1 MTKRALIVAHKFL
14 ASAPRP
20 LKEIAWLQ
28 EQSWTIDTVGIGAAP
43 PVNGI
48 HHEVRLPSFFTR
60 VLYYLVPNMRIRFE
74 KLYGDYFPKSLSAEF
89 SSYDLIIIH
98 DPTFLPLPQIRNEV
112 LRRAGKGVIIDLH
125 ENHVDS
131 LSRNKLEELAFGK
144 YRKWEYAQFKS
155 LVKECARHITLTTV
169 SEEIARSFRDS
180 VGVMPSILRNA
191 PAYVDQKPTPV
202 NSNDIRLV
210 HHGVGTNFRG
220 IEESIHAL
228 KQLPENFSLTLY
240 LVSSQVYIWKLKLLA
255 LIYGVRSRVRFMR
268 PVPTRELASELNKY
282 DLALVVIPPVTVNE
296 DQAVPN
302 KLLESIQGRLGLIVG
317 PNSAMSKIVM
327 EHRLGMVLGGWKS
340 SDIATGL
347 SEITTES
354 VSEFKRKSHGVSL
367 RYSSRLD
374 NKVFLAVIDKSL

>member
-74 KLYGDYFPKSLSAEF
+74 KLYGDYFPKSLVAEF
-89 SSYDLIIIH
+89 TSYDLIIIH

-155 LVKECARHITLTTV
+155 LVKECAGHITLTTV

-191 PAYVDQKPTPV
+191 PPYVDQKPTPV

-220 IEESIHAL
+220 IEESIQAL
-228 KQLPENFSLTLY
+228 KQLPDKFSLTLY

-255 LIYGVRSRVRFMR
+255 LIYGVRSRVKFMK
-268 PVPTRELASELNKY
+268 PVPTRELAAELNNY

-317 PNSAMSKIVM
+317 PNSAMSKIV
-327 EHRLGMVLGGWKS
+327 RDNSIGLVLKGWKS
-340 SDIATGL
+340 TDMVSGLDTISADEIATYKSNSG
-347 SEITTES
+347 S
-354 VSEFKRKSHGVSL
+354 VSEEFSANSDRQ
-367 RYSSRLD
+367 
-374 NKVFLAVIDKSL
+374 VFLTLF

>member
-1 MTKRALIVAHKFL
+1 
-14 ASAPRP
+14 
-20 LKEIAWLQ
+20 
-28 EQSWTIDTVGIGAAP
+28 
-43 PVNGI
+43 
-48 HHEVRLPSFFTR
+48 
-60 VLYYLVPNMRIRFE
+60 MRIRFE

-89 SSYDLIIIH
+89 TSYDLIIIH
-98 DPTFLPLPQIRNEV
+98 DPTFLPLPQIRDEV

-131 LSRNKLEELAFGK
+131 LSRNKLEELVFGK

-155 LVKECARHITLTTV
+155 LVKECAGHITLTTV
-169 SEEIARSFRDS
+169 SEEIARAFRDS

-191 PAYVDQKPTPV
+191 PAYLDQKPTPV

-228 KQLPENFSLTLY
+228 KQLPDKFSLTLY

-255 LIYGVRSRVRFMR
+255 LVYGVRSRVKFMK

-317 PNSAMSKIVM
+317 PNSAMSKIVRD
-327 EHRLGMVLGGWKS
+327 HNIGRVLKGWKS
-340 SDIATGL
+340 ADLVSGLNSISADEIAKYKSNSGF
-347 SEITTES
+347 
-354 VSEFKRKSHGVSL
+354 VSEKFSANSDKQ
-367 RYSSRLD
+367 
-374 NKVFLAVIDKSL
+374 VFLSLIN

>member
-43 PVNGI
+43 PINGI

-98 DPTFLPLPQIRNEV
+98 DPTFLPLPQIRTEV

-131 LSRNKLEELAFGK
+131 LSRNKLEELVFGK

-155 LVKECARHITLTTV
+155 LVKECAGHITLTTV
-169 SEEIARSFRDS
+169 SEEIALAFQGS

-191 PAYVDQKPTPV
+191 PAYVEQTPTPV

-220 IEESIHAL
+220 IEESIQAL
-228 KQLPENFSLTLY
+228 RQLPDKFSLTLY
-240 LVSSQVYIWKLKLLA
+240 LVASQVYIWKLKLLA
-255 LIYGVRSRVRFMR
+255 LIYGVRSRVRFME
-268 PVPTRELASELNKY
+268 PVPTRELAAELNNY
-282 DLALVVIPPVTVNE
+282 DLALVLIPPVTVNE

-302 KLLESIQGRLGLIVG
+302 KLLESIQARLGLIVG
-317 PNSAMSKIVM
+317 PNSAMSKIV
-327 EHRLGMVLGGWKS
+327 RDNSIGLVLKGWKS
-340 SDIATGL
+340 ADLVSGLNLITADDIAKYKSNSG
-347 SEITTES
+347 S
-354 VSEFKRKSHGVSL
+354 VSEEFSANSDRE
-367 RYSSRLD
+367 
-374 NKVFLAVIDKSL
+374 VFLGLIQK

>member
-1 MTKRALIVAHKFL
+1 MTKRALIIAHKFL
-14 ASAPRP
+14 DSAPRP

-28 EQSWTIDTVGIGAAP
+28 EQSWVVDTIGLGVAP
-43 PVNGI
+43 PINGT
-48 HHEVRLPSFFTR
+48 HQSMKLPSFLFR
-60 VLYYLVPNMRIRFE
+60 AFYYLVPNMKVRFDG
-74 KLYGDYFPKSLSAEF
+74 LYGQFFPKKLSLALDR
-89 SSYDLIIIH
+89 YDLIIVH
-98 DPTFLPLPQIRNEV
+98 DLTLIPLPQIRDEV
-112 LRRAGKGVIIDLH
+112 KRRSGHAVIIDLH

-131 LSRNKLEELAFGK
+131 LSRNKIEEFVFGG
-144 YRKWEYAQFKS
+144 YRKWEYSQFKS
-155 LVKECARHITLTTV
+155 LVEATASGIALTTV
-169 SEEIARSFRDS
+169 SAEIASAFKDS
-180 VGVMPSILRNA
+180 VGVLPSILRNA
-191 PAYVDQKPTPV
+191 PAFVDQEP
-202 NSNDIRLV
+202 SNVDSQIIRLV
-210 HHGVGTNFRG
+210 HHGVGTNYRG

-240 LVSSQVYIWKLKLLA
+240 LVSSQVYIWKLKLLS
-255 LIYGVRSRVRFMR
+255 LIYGVRSRVRFMK
-268 PVPTRELASELNKY
+268 PVPTRELALELNNY
-282 DLALVVIPPVTVNE
+282 DLALIVIPPVTVNE

-367 RYSSRLD
+367 LYSSRLD

>member
-28 EQSWTIDTVGIGAAP
+28 EQSWTVDTVGIGAAP
-43 PVNGI
+43 PINGI

-89 SSYDLIIIH
+89 SSYDLIVIH
-98 DPTFLPLPQIRNEV
+98 DPTFLPLPQIITEV
-112 LRRAGKGVIIDLH
+112 LRRAGKGIIIDLH

-131 LSRNKLEELAFGK
+131 LSRNKLEELVFGK

-155 LVKECARHITLTTV
+155 LVKECAGHITLTTV
-169 SEEIARSFRDS
+169 SEEIARAFRDS

-228 KQLPENFSLTLY
+228 KQLPDKFSLTLY

-255 LIYGVRSRVRFMR
+255 LIYGVRSRVKFMK
-268 PVPTRELASELNKY
+268 PVPTRELASELNNY

-317 PNSAMSKIVM
+317 PNSAMSKIVRD
-327 EHRLGMVLGGWKS
+327 HNIGRVLKGWKS
-340 SDIATGL
+340 ADMISGLNSISTDEIANYKSNSGF
-347 SEITTES
+347 
-354 VSEFKRKSHGVSL
+354 VSEEFSANSDRE
-367 RYSSRLD
+367 
-374 NKVFLAVIDKSL
+374 VFLGLIQK

>member
-43 PVNGI
+43 PINGI

-74 KLYGDYFPKSLSAEF
+74 RLYGDYFPKPLSAEF

-169 SEEIARSFRDS
+169 SEEIARAFRDS

-255 LIYGVRSRVRFMR
+255 LIYGVRSRVKFMK
-268 PVPTRELASELNKY
+268 PVPTRELASELNNY

-302 KLLESIQGRLGLIVG
+302 KLLESIQARLGLIVG
-317 PNSAMSKIVM
+317 PNSAMSKIV
-327 EHRLGMVLGGWKS
+327 RDNSIGLVLNGWKS
-340 SDIATGL
+340 ADLVSGLNLISADEIAKYKSNSGF
-347 SEITTES
+347 
-354 VSEFKRKSHGVSL
+354 VSEEFSAISDKQ
-367 RYSSRLD
+367 
-374 NKVFLAVIDKSL
+374 VFLTLF

>member
-74 KLYGDYFPKSLSAEF
+74 KLYGDYFPKLLSAEF

-112 LRRAGKGVIIDLH
+112 LRRAGNGVIIDLH

-155 LVKECARHITLTTV
+155 LVKECAGHITLTTV
-169 SEEIARSFRDS
+169 SQEIARAFRDS

-228 KQLPENFSLTLY
+228 KQLPDRFSLTLY

-255 LIYGVRSRVRFMR
+255 LICGVRSRVKFMK
-268 PVPTRELASELNKY
+268 PVPTRELAAELNNY

-317 PNSAMSKIVM
+317 PNSAMSKIVQD
-327 EHRLGMVLGGWKS
+327 HNIGRVLKGWKS
-340 SDIATGL
+340 ADLVSGLNSISADGIAKYKSNSG
-347 SEITTES
+347 S
-354 VSEFKRKSHGVSL
+354 VSEEFSANSDRE
-367 RYSSRLD
+367 
-374 NKVFLAVIDKSL
+374 VFLGLIQK

>member
-1 MTKRALIVAHKFL
+1 MTQRALIVAHKFL
-14 ASAPRP
+14 VSAPRP

-28 EQSWTIDTVGIGAAP
+28 EQSWTVDTVGIGAAP
-43 PVNGI
+43 PINGI

-60 VLYYLVPNMRIRFE
+60 VLYYLVPDMRIRFE

-89 SSYDLIIIH
+89 TRYDLIIIH

-155 LVKECARHITLTTV
+155 LVKECAGHITLTTV
-169 SEEIARSFRDS
+169 SEEIALAFQGS

-191 PAYVDQKPTPV
+191 PAYIEQTPTPV

-228 KQLPENFSLTLY
+228 KQLPGNFNLTLY

-255 LIYGVRSRVRFMR
+255 LVYGVRSRVKFMK

-317 PNSAMSKIVM
+317 PNSAMSKIVRD
-327 EHRLGMVLGGWKS
+327 HNIGRVLKGWKS
-340 SDIATGL
+340 ADLVSGLNSISADEIAKYKSNSGF
-347 SEITTES
+347 
-354 VSEFKRKSHGVSL
+354 VSEEFSANSDRE
-367 RYSSRLD
+367 
-374 NKVFLAVIDKSL
+374 VFLGLIQK